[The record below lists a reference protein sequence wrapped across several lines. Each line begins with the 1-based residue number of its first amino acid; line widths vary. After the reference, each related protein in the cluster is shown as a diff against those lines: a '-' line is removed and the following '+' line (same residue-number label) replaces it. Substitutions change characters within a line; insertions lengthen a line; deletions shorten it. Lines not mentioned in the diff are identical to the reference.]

1 MKPQKQTRKPRPA
14 ATAVN
19 PLARLK
25 RAACV
30 RKKRSSKAA
39 PPANP
44 SAVAPAGNNQGISGP
59 PQGGRGNATVHQR
72 VSGRCR
78 VHAQDMPDEGV
89 VGLVVYQTVEG
100 HEQRQR
106 PDHDDLD
113 DAGLSHGAKEPSE
126 KSADRL
132 CCPTGFPI
140 VRCQIPHASPW
151 MTTRRTALKCSGDA
165 DRSWLGAEKI
175 FQRRTDLVRL
185 LLWDKVTAID
195 AVAAYV
201 AGMVAPHPEEVIPA
215 PLPAVGP
222 PQHQHR
228 HPDLL
233 RKVRAVV
240 DEVDGC
246 ASAVFVAGRADRLR
260 VPEAAQ
266 VLGPCR
272 RLNRASSCSNV
283 PNIWRR

>member
-1 MKPQKQTRKPRPA
+1 MIRAK
-14 ATAVN
+14 AVRHKEGQAM
-19 PLARLK
+19 LRF
-25 RAACV
+25 
-30 RKKRSSKAA
+30 
-39 PPANP
+39 
-44 SAVAPAGNNQGISGP
+44 IS
-59 PQGGRGNATVHQR
+59 VF
-72 VSGRCR
+72 SGRRR

-89 VGLVVYQTVEG
+89 VGLVVDQIVEG
-100 HEQRQR
+100 HEPREQRQR

-195 AVAAYV
+195 AVAA
-201 AGMVAPHPEEVIPA
+201 
-215 PLPAVGP
+215 
-222 PQHQHR
+222 
-228 HPDLL
+228 
-233 RKVRAVV
+233 
-240 DEVDGC
+240 
-246 ASAVFVAGRADRLR
+246 
-260 VPEAAQ
+260 
-266 VLGPCR
+266 
-272 RLNRASSCSNV
+272 
-283 PNIWRR
+283 